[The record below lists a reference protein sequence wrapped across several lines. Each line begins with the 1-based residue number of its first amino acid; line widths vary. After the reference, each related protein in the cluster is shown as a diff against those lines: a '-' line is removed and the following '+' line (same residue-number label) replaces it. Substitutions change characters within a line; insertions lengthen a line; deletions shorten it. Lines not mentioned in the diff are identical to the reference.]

1 MLFNEYNEAFNKKI
15 KSKEDKVNKI
25 IDKYIEMCEDCPN
38 KNIINDAKAAF
49 KTALIDMITI
59 NDCEWIVQAVLNV
72 KKFRG
77 NNREDMILLEK
88 FMRNFAWELGN
99 GELQGKMKG
108 DPEEQD
114 SIIE

>member
-1 MLFNEYNEAFNKKI
+1 
-15 KSKEDKVNKI
+15 
-25 IDKYIEMCEDCPN
+25 MCDACPN

-49 KTALIDMITI
+49 KTALIDMMTI
-59 NDCEWIVQAVLNV
+59 NNCVWIVLAVLYDV

-77 NNREDMILLEK
+77 NSREGMIFLEK

-108 DPEEQD
+108 NPEEQD
-114 SIIE
+114 SIIK

>member
-1 MLFNEYNEAFNKKI
+1 
-15 KSKEDKVNKI
+15 
-25 IDKYIEMCEDCPN
+25 MCEACPN

-49 KTALIDMITI
+49 KTALFDMMTI
-59 NDCEWIVQAVLNV
+59 NNCEWIVQAVLNV

-77 NNREDMILLEK
+77 NNIEDMILLEK
-88 FMRNFAWELGN
+88 FMRNFAWELDN